1 MLNTCFTITELRLTV
16 VSDQNTK
23 TEGCVFVLRTVMC
36 DCSIDAKT
44 LHVFVLRTVMCDCSI
59 DAKTLHVFVL
69 RTVMCDCSIDAKTL
83 HVFVLRMF
91 ISDCSIRTPK
101 QKLNVYHNNSY
112 DCHAVAP
119 ELTGEQNDACLLKT
133 SSDCQTVPGAR
144 LGRLSAGNQQ

>member
-23 TEGCVFVLRTVMC
+23 TEGC
-36 DCSIDAKT
+36 
-44 LHVFVLRTVMCDCSI
+44 
-59 DAKTLHVFVL
+59 VFVL